1 MSSDSEICES
11 IDSVESTDESQ
22 DSEEDWGVIETEIIP
37 YQDEPLADAVDEETM
52 AVDGE
57 SDEEKD
63 VDGLTPAV
71 LEQRYERTVTLDSWC
86 RCHRCNTETLVG
98 SLEFRCCREVTNASG
113 KMVFDG
119 SIERISCITEHDDYD
134 AITNRAVL
142 VQVAPLLRDKDGRT
156 YRRRA
161 GVSENEFIRAVAY
174 RWTTRWLCG
183 YMGWDNTRPL
193 PACVYHNI
201 RTKYQSRQSRGYA
214 SAQERE
220 N

>member
-22 DSEEDWGVIETEIIP
+22 DSEEDGGVIETEIIP

-71 LEQRYERTVTLDSWC
+71 LEQRYERTVTLDSWLVKLLELIAFLHVRARIVYDAIFVYFRC

-161 GVSENEFIRAVAY
+161 GVSENE
-174 RWTTRWLCG
+174 
-183 YMGWDNTRPL
+183 
-193 PACVYHNI
+193 
-201 RTKYQSRQSRGYA
+201 
-214 SAQERE
+214 
-220 N
+220 

>member
-71 LEQRYERTVTLDSWC
+71 LEQRYERTVTLDSWLVKLLELIAFLHARARIVYDAIFVYFRC
-86 RCHRCNTETLVG
+86 RCRRCNTETLVG

-113 KMVFDG
+113 KMVFHG

-142 VQVAPLLRDKDGRT
+142 VQVTPLLRDKDGRT
-156 YRRRA
+156 YRR
-161 GVSENEFIRAVAY
+161 
-174 RWTTRWLCG
+174 
-183 YMGWDNTRPL
+183 
-193 PACVYHNI
+193 
-201 RTKYQSRQSRGYA
+201 
-214 SAQERE
+214 
-220 N
+220 